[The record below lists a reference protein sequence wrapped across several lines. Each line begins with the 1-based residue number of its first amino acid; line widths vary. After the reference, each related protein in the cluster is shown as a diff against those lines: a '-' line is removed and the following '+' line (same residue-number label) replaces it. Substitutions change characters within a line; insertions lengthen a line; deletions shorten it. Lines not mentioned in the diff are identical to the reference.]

1 MAEDKISEDPT
12 LAGFYEDM
20 ERTNT
25 KKITS
30 KILTGLSEDSEGND
44 DFDFDSGAE
53 DAED

>member
-1 MAEDKISEDPT
+1 MAKDKRSEDLA

-30 KILTGLSEDSEGND
+30 EILVGLFEDSEGSD
-44 DFDFDSGAE
+44 DLDFDSGA
-53 DAED
+53 